1 MGKYASGKHSLAISD
16 RSGMAFPYTEMVRE
30 WNGFLVH
37 YSEYEPKQPQLEPKP
52 VGSDPQAL
60 FNPRPQPSSKTSLI
74 LLDNNPFTSIIYG
87 GTTYVNVF
95 SEDHQRA
102 AGSTV
107 RFRGPP
113 VVTSAGPGG
122 TDEADLTNLQDD
134 IRSYTEVSST
144 VLSSTVLDTIIKNS
158 ENKIYREVD
167 SDQDRFYATSN
178 AIVGNRYVTIP
189 DDLRFI
195 RYVQLKDQ
203 AGNQYY
209 LEQRDTSFMAEYYS
223 TPGTQAVDIPKYYAN
238 WDEEFWVLA
247 PTPDKTYEITLA
259 YNKQPETITDTTSTP
274 APATS
279 GTYLSN
285 NYQDLLLYA
294 SLVNTY
300 GYLKGPQDML
310 QYYQGAYEKALYSY
324 AIEQQGRRRRDEYAD
339 GVIRTV
345 LQSENPSSNK

>member
-1 MGKYASGKHSLAISD
+1 
-16 RSGMAFPYTEMVRE
+16 MAYT
-30 WNGFLVH
+30 
-37 YSEYEPKQPQLEPKP
+37 
-52 VGSDPQAL
+52 
-60 FNPRPQPSSKTSLI
+60 
-74 LLDNNPFTSIIYG
+74 LDNLRT
-87 GTTYVNVF
+87 
-95 SEDHQRA
+95 
-102 AGSTV
+102 
-107 RFRGPP
+107 
-113 VVTSAGPGG
+113 
-122 TDEADLTNLQDD
+122 D
-134 IRSYTEVSST
+134 IRNYTEVSSN
-144 VLSSTVLDTIIKNS
+144 VLSDSVLNTIIKNS

-178 AIVGNRYVTIP
+178 CIIGNRYVTIP

-195 RYVQLKDQ
+195 RYVQLKDA

-238 WDEEFWVLA
+238 WDEEFWVVA

-259 YNKQPETITDTTSTP
+259 YNKQPETITDTTSSP
-274 APATS
+274 APATN

-285 NYQDLLLYA
+285 KYQDLLLYA
-294 SLVNTY
+294 CLVNTY
-300 GYLKGPQDML
+300 AYLKGPQDML

-345 LQSENPSSNK
+345 LTSENPSSNK